1 MNISSTAQPQVYYA
15 YINHI
20 ILAILGFLSNFYI
33 LSAPQCPLGRLIFHS
48 AGFSPC
54 SVTCKTSGCHQNS
67 FKTRRNFD
75 ENCCDIWNELLLAP
89 NPSSLKDFAFQCPTT
104 LVGTVSAAAVPTTN
118 TNRLSTASGPGHG
131 HGFPNFWRFSHPS
144 EQLMT
149 GAILGLLSKLGM
161 DKMKMSHYTW
171 LVVSTPLK
179 NISQLNQLGLF
190 FPIYGKV
197 IKFMCQT
204 TKQIP
209 IS

>member
-1 MNISSTAQPQVYYA
+1 MSFWPFDIPQRGIQSMFRYLQDFRVSSEFLQNTAE
-15 YINHI
+15 
-20 ILAILGFLSNFYI
+20 LRWKLLWC
-33 LSAPQCPLGRLIFHS
+33 LKWTSA
-48 AGFSPC
+48 C
-54 SVTCKTSGCHQNS
+54 SKP
-67 FKTRRNFD
+67 
-75 ENCCDIWNELLLAP
+75 I
-89 NPSSLKDFAFQCPTT
+89 SSLKDFAFQCPTT
-104 LVGTVSAAAVPTTN
+104 LVGTVSAAAPTTN
-118 TNRLSTASGPGHG
+118 TNRLSTASGSGHG

-161 DKMKMSHYTW
+161 DKMKVSHYTW